1 MIEDIEKIT
10 EDTNLGN
17 VKGDSIRLRNNYPHI
32 RDIIL
37 QKQERITDLEK
48 RIKGLVALVRELH
61 DIDPKNEDL
70 QEIFNYVDACF
81 GDIEVEK

>member
-1 MIEDIEKIT
+1 MTIHFEEVIEDTVIT
-10 EDTNLGN
+10 NIKGN
-17 VKGDSIRLRNNYPHI
+17 SIYFKDIYPHI
-32 RDIIL
+32 KDRIL
-37 QKQERITDLEK
+37 KNQKKVIDLEK